1 MPTTPQLRHA
11 PCLRYCHTRLIP
23 LNSCQARL
31 SHTVPSS
38 QPHANTNVCT
48 VFYIASLLF
57 SPPPRTHR
65 CAPSCLVA
73 DFQSEIHVITR
84 TSPHHTHIT
93 RKAVVP
99 VIPHETC
106 KPFRS
111 SKFDTAPEIGNSKP
125 EHVLPRPDL
134 IQAYIKIDLSIL
146 YCTVSPGRS

>member
-11 PCLRYCHTRLIP
+11 PCLTPASYHWTPVKRVFHIPCHHRNPMLIRM
-23 LNSCQARL
+23 CVQ
-31 SHTVPSS
+31 
-38 QPHANTNVCT
+38 
-48 VFYIASLLF
+48 FYIASLLF

-73 DFQSEIHVITR
+73 DFQSEIHIITR
-84 TSPHHTHIT
+84 TSPHHTPIT